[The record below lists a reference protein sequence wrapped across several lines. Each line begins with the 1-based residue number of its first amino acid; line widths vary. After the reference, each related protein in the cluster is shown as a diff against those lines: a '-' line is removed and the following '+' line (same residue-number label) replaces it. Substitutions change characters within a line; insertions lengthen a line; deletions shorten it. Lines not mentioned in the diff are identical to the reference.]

1 MYNMARKSSFKGLR
15 KYLFPILLV
24 VIGLVI
30 GSTMLCGC
38 KVEGMQV
45 RSSVPYT
52 LGGNSMSEGVPG
64 TGTEEWRNEHNPY
77 NHGEMQVKEGGASS
91 NMFMFANNKFS
102 HDCCNTSSISS
113 SNGCACI
120 TKEQQKL
127 LGTRGGNCAHGNCSF

>member
-1 MYNMARKSSFKGLR
+1 
-15 KYLFPILLV
+15 
-24 VIGLVI
+24 
-30 GSTMLCGC
+30 
-38 KVEGMQV
+38 
-45 RSSVPYT
+45 
-52 LGGNSMSEGVPG
+52 MSEGVPG